1 MALSLPPAPPSDTLP
16 DAEAAYFALIA
27 AMPVERKLAMWQRA
41 MTMGRQLTLATIV
54 EREPDLSPAE
64 RLHRLCAAWY
74 GQDLADRAYG
84 ARLPR

>member
-1 MALSLPPAPPSDTLP
+1 MPAPIASQPPSDTSP
-16 DAEAAYFALIA
+16 EAEAAYFALIA

-41 MTMGRQLTLATIV
+41 ITMGRQLTLATIV
-54 EREPDLSPAE
+54 EREPDLSPVE

-84 ARLPR
+84 ARLSR